1 MRASLLRLAGSMAM
15 AAALP
20 AAIASPTAD
29 EYLPC
34 HRQAAR
40 ALEMCL
46 DAAPGGFHDD
56 CWKRGR
62 AYQQACYRTVK
73 AAHVPDRKRID
84 AMRRAEDDARKRAAE
99 ARSRA
104 QEAQQ

>member
-1 MRASLLRLAGSMAM
+1 MLASLWRLVGGVALV
-15 AAALP
+15 AALP
-20 AAIASPTAD
+20 GAIASPTAD

-40 ALEMCL
+40 FLEMCL

-62 AYQQACYRTVK
+62 AHQQACYRAVK
-73 AAHVPDRKRID
+73 AAHAPDRKRTD
-84 AMRRAEDDARKRAAE
+84 AMRRAEDEARKRAEE
-99 ARSRA
+99 ARRRA
-104 QEAQQ
+104 QEVQQ